1 MKKRLLILLSVCFIC
16 VSIFPSSPK
25 YEMRAVWIT
34 TNWGLDWPSRPV
46 KVLSDRYI
54 QQKELCYILD
64 ELQSVGI
71 NTVFFFKRVFEV
83 RFLFFSI
90 RTVGCR
96 FKSWAGTRI

>member
-54 QQKELCYILD
+54 QQKELCCILD
-64 ELQSVGI
+64 ELLSSLRNVI
-71 NTVFFFKRVFEV
+71 NGPSNATLGSS
-83 RFLFFSI
+83 LF
-90 RTVGCR
+90 R
-96 FKSWAGTRI
+96 WDRIGK

>member
-54 QQKELCYILD
+54 QQKELCCILD

-71 NTVFFFKRVFEV
+71 NTVFFKRVFEV
-83 RFLFFSI
+83 RFFILLDTNRGLPF
-90 RTVGCR
+90 
-96 FKSWAGTRI
+96 